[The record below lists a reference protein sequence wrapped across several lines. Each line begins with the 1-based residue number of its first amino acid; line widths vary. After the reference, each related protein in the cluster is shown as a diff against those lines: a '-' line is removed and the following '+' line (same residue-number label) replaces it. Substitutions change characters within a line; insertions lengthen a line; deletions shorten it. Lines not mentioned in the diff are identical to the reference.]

1 MRPQAWQAA
10 AVFILLAALAFA
22 QDFRKVTWGMS
33 VDDVVSA
40 ESELKFS
47 QMDGTSNTM
56 LSSHV
61 GVMGHSGILNYIFEN
76 DKLVIA
82 QYRFD
87 DEDDM
92 KIYTE
97 ILKILTQKYGQPADS
112 GDSYSHW
119 KLPRTYIGI
128 SFKDNLCKVD
138 YADQSWVADTKEKRK
153 AEYDSMF

>member
-33 VDDVVSA
+33 VDGVVSA
-40 ESELKFS
+40 ESELTFS

-56 LSSHV
+56 LTAHV

-92 KIYTE
+92 KTYTE
-97 ILKILTQKYGQPADS
+97 ILNILKKKYGQPADS

-128 SFKDNLCKVD
+128 SYKDNLCKVD
-138 YADQSWVADTKEKRK
+138 YADQSWVAETKEKHK
-153 AEYDSMF
+153 TEYDSMF